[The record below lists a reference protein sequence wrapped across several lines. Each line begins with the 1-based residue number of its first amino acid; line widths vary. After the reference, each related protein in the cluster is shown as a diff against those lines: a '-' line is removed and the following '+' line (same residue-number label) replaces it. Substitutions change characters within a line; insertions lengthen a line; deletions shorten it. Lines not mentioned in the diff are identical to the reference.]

1 MLRQSLVVRD
11 VDLSAD
17 VSQLRRTWEASS
29 LIPATAFTTGSRKRP
44 SSGREGSRHQTGSPG
59 GRRRAEAGNSG
70 TPSEQDFR
78 LVFAGKDLLPGKPLR
93 EYGLG
98 RDSTIHLL
106 ERLKGGAQLGKVVKG
121 RSQVGGRASFQQ
133 YLLCT

>member
-1 MLRQSLVVRD
+1 
-11 VDLSAD
+11 
-17 VSQLRRTWEASS
+17 
-29 LIPATAFTTGSRKRP
+29 
-44 SSGREGSRHQTGSPG
+44 
-59 GRRRAEAGNSG
+59 G

-106 ERLKGGAQLGKVVKG
+106 ERLKGG
-121 RSQVGGRASFQQ
+121 
-133 YLLCT
+133 